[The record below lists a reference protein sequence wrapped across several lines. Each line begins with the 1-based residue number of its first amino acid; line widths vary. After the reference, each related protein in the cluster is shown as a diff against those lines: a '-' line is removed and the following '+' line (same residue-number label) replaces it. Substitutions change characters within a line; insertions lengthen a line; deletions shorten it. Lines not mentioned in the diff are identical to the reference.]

1 MNLHL
6 LRDSNTWMRA
16 GAAGVIALVAGLV
29 GEWVAGGDGST
40 SDRQSTNL
48 SGVTWDGALAA
59 DGTMTVEVRYQFLPA
74 AFELDPDMPNA
85 LLVVPDGATRLRLNG
100 RTVEAGTFAGV
111 APVATDDLVNTITYE
126 VPDAARRV
134 GDEVVIDQLVVS
146 RLGWAQDNYGYADLE
161 GTLRAPAGTT
171 SSGTV
176 HIPGARDV
184 TIDHD
189 NDSNDDGN
197 GNGNGE
203 GTIGFGGQVSTY
215 DEAAVVAVLPAGAA
229 PDVPED
235 GSADGR
241 SATEL
246 FDQAV
251 TERSPGRVP
260 DGAPESGFR
269 VNWRVVGLCVGIV
282 VAMALSWMLGLFLR
296 NRRRRT

>member
-16 GAAGVIALVAGLV
+16 RAAGVIALVAGLV

-40 SDRQSTNL
+40 NDRQSTNL

-85 LLVVPDGATRLRLNG
+85 VGGSRRRHPPAAERANGRGRKLRGSGAGGHRRPGEHDHLRGARCGATGRRRGGDRPAGGLPPGLGAGQLRLRRPGGHASHTGGYDVVRHRPHPRSAG
-100 RTVEAGTFAGV
+100 R
-111 APVATDDLVNTITYE
+111 
-126 VPDAARRV
+126 
-134 GDEVVIDQLVVS
+134 
-146 RLGWAQDNYGYADLE
+146 
-161 GTLRAPAGTT
+161 
-171 SSGTV
+171 
-176 HIPGARDV
+176 
-184 TIDHD
+184 HD
-189 NDSNDDGN
+189 RPRNDSNDN
-197 GNGNGE
+197 ERRGE

-215 DEAAVVAVLPAGAA
+215 DEAAVVAVLPADVA